1 MAILSSPYDLPT
13 GRLLA
18 LDLGQARTGV
28 AACDELGSL
37 ATPLVVLRRRSTRAE
52 DHAEIAAWVTR
63 ERAVGV
69 LVGMPLDTTGEE
81 GAQARWVRRYA
92 GRLAGALTVPVA
104 FWDES
109 FSTEDAQRLVRAGG
123 GRTSV
128 DAAAA
133 AVILSG
139 FLEARR
145 RMGEKESGK
154 MGDSEIRRSDS
165 SISHSP
171 PNPLSVSQP
180 EGS

>member
-37 ATPLVVLRRRSTRAE
+37 ATPLGVLRRHSTRAE
-52 DHAEIAAWVTR
+52 DHAEIAAWVAR

-145 RMGEKESGK
+145 RRGETERGR
-154 MGDSEIRRSDS
+154 MGDRENQGSDNA
-165 SISHSP
+165 ISHAP
-171 PNPLSVSQP
+171 PYSLSVSQT
-180 EGS
+180 EAS

>member
-1 MAILSSPYDLPT
+1 MAILNSAYHLPT

-28 AACDELGSL
+28 AVCDEFGSL
-37 ATPLVVLRRRSTRAE
+37 ATPLGVLRRHPTRSE
-52 DHAEIAAWVTR
+52 DFAEIAAWVAR

-69 LVGMPLDTTGEE
+69 LIGMPLGSNGEA

-92 GRLAGALTVPVA
+92 GRLAGALIVPVA

-109 FSTEDAQRLVRAGG
+109 FSTEDAERLVHESG
-123 GRTSV
+123 GRTPV

-133 AVILSG
+133 AVVLSD

-145 RMGEKESGK
+145 NVGEWESGGE
-154 MGDSEIRRSDS
+154 GDIG
-165 SISHSP
+165 
-171 PNPLSVSQP
+171 V
-180 EGS
+180 G

>member
-1 MAILSSPYDLPT
+1 MVVPPFSLPE

-28 AACDELGSL
+28 AVCDELGMF
-37 ATPLVVLRRRSTRAE
+37 ATPLTVLRRRRTRAE
-52 DHAEIAAWVTR
+52 DFAEIAALVRR

-69 LVGMPLDTTGEE
+69 IVGLPLDSAGLA

-92 GRLAGALTVPVA
+92 GRLAGVLDVPLA

-109 FSTEDAQRLVRAGG
+109 FTTEEAGRLVHQAG
-123 GRTSV
+123 GRTAV

-133 AVILSG
+133 AVLLND

-145 RMGEKESGK
+145 KTR
-154 MGDSEIRRSDS
+154 
-165 SISHSP
+165 
-171 PNPLSVSQP
+171 
-180 EGS
+180 